1 MRTVPRVAFAGS
13 VALALLAGFV
23 DAVGFV
29 LSGGLFVSF
38 MSGNSTQSGVEFII
52 GATLKGVVA
61 LTLVVGFLSGVVL
74 AQASKRLLPRLG
86 LSLRVAG
93 LGVALLAAAGPVLL
107 WPAPGFA
114 LAGVASVMGAMN
126 TLFVDDG
133 RARLAIT
140 YATGTLVS
148 LGLAIAAKATKQAA
162 VSWKRPLAMWVALTL
177 GAGIGALAV
186 SLLGPRSL
194 LIAALALIL
203 IGGAAHGYSRW
214 KPHPSAS

>member
-13 VALALLAGFV
+13 VALALLAGFI
-23 DAVGFV
+23 DAIGFV

-38 MSGNSTQSGVEFII
+38 MSGNSTQSGVEFIT

-61 LTLVVGFLSGVVL
+61 LTLVGGFLSGVVL
-74 AQASKRLLPRLG
+74 AQASKRLLPQLG

-93 LGVALLAAAGPVLL
+93 LGVALLAAAGPVLA

-162 VSWKRPLAMWVALTL
+162 TSWKRPLAMWVALTL
-177 GAGIGALAV
+177 GAGIGAMAV
-186 SLLGPRSL
+186 SLLGPGSL
-194 LIAALALIL
+194 LIAALVLIL
-203 IGGAAHGYSRW
+203 IGGTAHAYSRW